1 MVRHLTLLCLLFP
14 GLPARSE
21 TVEHAGTRYW
31 VHRIDPKTARLEL
44 HLSAGA
50 GIPNTFPNAAERV
63 QASGRRLVF
72 AMNSGIFE
80 GNFLPTGLHI
90 SEGKTVVPLNRESFT
105 KRLPDDVT
113 PNFYLKPNGVFYLR
127 ADGTAAV
134 AETERY
140 ATLEETP
147 VLATQSGPL
156 LVEKDRIHP
165 ELRAE
170 STSRRFRNGI
180 GVTADGRVVMACSV
194 LDPAVGRTNLY
205 RFAELFRDR
214 LGCPDVLYLDGDISY
229 VYLRDETGPIEMTNH
244 FAGILVVTEPLP

>member
-1 MVRHLTLLCLLFP
+1 MVRHLTLFGLLCLASA
-14 GLPARSE
+14 ARAE
-21 TVEHAGTRYW
+21 TVEHAGTRYL
-31 VHRIDPKTARLEL
+31 VHRFDPKTTRLEL

-50 GIPNTFPNAAERV
+50 GIPNTFPNVAARV
-63 QASGRRLVF
+63 EASGRRLVF
-72 AMNSGIFE
+72 AMNSGIYE

-90 SEGKTVVPLNRESFT
+90 AEGKTVVPLNRASFT

-127 ADGTAAV
+127 PDGSAAV

-140 ATLEETP
+140 ATLGETP

-156 LVEKDRIHP
+156 LVEKGRIHP
-165 ELRAE
+165 ALRAE

-180 GVTADGRVVMACSV
+180 AVTAAGEVVMVCSV

-205 RFAELFRDR
+205 RFAELFRDV
-214 LGCPDVLYLDGDISY
+214 LGCPDALYLDGDISY
-229 VYLRDETGPIEMTNH
+229 VYLRDETGPIELTNH
-244 FAGILVVTEPLP
+244 FAGILAVTEPLP